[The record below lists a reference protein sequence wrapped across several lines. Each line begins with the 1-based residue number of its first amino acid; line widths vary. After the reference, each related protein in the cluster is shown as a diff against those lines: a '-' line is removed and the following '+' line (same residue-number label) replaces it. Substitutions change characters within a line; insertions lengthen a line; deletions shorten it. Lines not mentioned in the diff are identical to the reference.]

1 MIVVMDIGNTNVS
14 TAVYDGENLLA
25 LIRAPR
31 PARPNRMWW
40 RQTLKKLCTKAGIA
54 PGEISGAS
62 ICSVVSSATA
72 LPAGLLREMTG
83 RRPLIVRGGLP
94 LGLGIS
100 YADPDRLGP
109 DRVCAMLAAK
119 KKFGPP
125 VIVVDCGTA
134 VTFDAVNRRGRH
146 AGGMIAPGLA
156 LSAASLSGG
165 TAALPRVR
173 PSIPKRPAGHS
184 TREAL
189 TAGVYHSVAGSVR
202 ENIGQLK
209 KLTGGKPRVVGT
221 GGDAGLIA
229 RAGDLFDLIEPAL
242 VLEGALIAHRIMGRR
257 GSARRTRAKRPTV
270 SRRGAKR

>member
-14 TAVYDGENLLA
+14 AAVYDRGDLLA
-25 LIRAPR
+25 LVRAPR
-31 PARPNRMWW
+31 PARPTRAWW
-40 RQTLKKLCTKAGIA
+40 RQTLNILRAKAGIA

-62 ICSVVSSATA
+62 ICSVVAAATA

-156 LSAASLSGG
+156 LSAASLAGG

-173 PSIPKRPAGHS
+173 PSVPKRPAGRS

-189 TAGVYHSVAGSVR
+189 TSGVYYSVAGSVR
-202 ENIGQLK
+202 ENVGRLK
-209 KLTGGKPRVVGT
+209 KLTGGKARVVGT
-221 GGDAGLIA
+221 GGDAGLLA
-229 RAGDLFDLIEPAL
+229 LAGGLFDLIEPAL
-242 VLEGALIAHRIMGRR
+242 VLEGALLAHGIMARR
-257 GSARRTRAKRPTV
+257 ASARGARAKRPTV